1 MSVNQQS
8 TCRKVLSVLSFML
21 LLQFAHAQYDFTGI
35 EKKLEAAKDDIGKNY
50 VCLIY
55 KDGKIIYKK
64 DVEGFDARAQAHIGQ
79 ASRWFVVAL
88 VMTYVDNGKINLDE
102 KVSTYLPIFAT
113 YGKKYITVRN
123 CLTETTGIKSC
134 NPSGKTLEERV
145 DAYASK
151 CDINTNPGE
160 AFDYDNTG
168 ITIAARI
175 CEVVA
180 KRGFE
185 QIINEKIFRPLAMR
199 NSSFFSESGNVNP
212 ASGALSA
219 AEDYINFMSLFL
231 NKGVFKGKQ
240 VLSEKALEE
249 MSKIQVTTAT
259 IKQAPKPVAGF
270 NYALGTWA
278 IEAND
283 TKATAIT
290 CPGMFGM
297 FPWVDICRGYAA
309 VIFPKAGN
317 GESKKATL
325 VGIKQF
331 IDGVIGDCQ

>member
-1 MSVNQQS
+1 MSVNCKL

-21 LLQFAHAQYDFTGI
+21 LFQFAQAQYNFSGI
-35 EKKLEAAKDDIGKNY
+35 EKKFEAVKDDIGKNF

-79 ASRWFVVAL
+79 ASRWFVAAL
-88 VMTYVDNGKINLDE
+88 VMSYVDQGKINLDE

-134 NPSGKTLEERV
+134 NPSDKTLEEKV

-160 AFDYDNTG
+160 AFDYDNIG
-168 ITIAARI
+168 ITIAARV

-185 QIINEKIFRPLAMR
+185 QIMNEKIFRPLAMR

-212 ASGALSA
+212 ANGALSS

-231 NKGVFKGKQ
+231 NKGQFKGKQ
-240 VLSEKALEE
+240 ILSEKAIEE
-249 MSKIQVTTAT
+249 MTKIQITTAT
-259 IKQAPKPVAGF
+259 IKQAPKPVVGF

-283 TKATAIT
+283 TKASAIVS
-290 CPGMFGM
+290 PSMYGM

-309 VIFPKAGN
+309 VIFPKFGN
-317 GESKKATL
+317 GESKTTTL
-325 VGIKQF
+325 KNVKQF
-331 IDGVIGDCQ
+331 IDGVIGDCH

>member
-1 MSVNQQS
+1 MSVNCNL

-21 LLQFAHAQYDFTGI
+21 LFQFAHAQYDFSGI
-35 EKKLEAAKDDIGKNY
+35 EKKFEAAKDDIGKNF

-88 VMTYVDNGKINLDE
+88 VMSYVDQGKISLDE

-134 NPSGKTLEERV
+134 SPSGKTLEERV

-160 AFDYDNTG
+160 AFDYDNIG
-168 ITIAARI
+168 ITIAARV

-185 QIINEKIFRPLAMR
+185 QIINEKIFRPIGMR
-199 NSSFFSESGNVNP
+199 NSSFFSESGSVNP
-212 ASGALSA
+212 ASGALCA

-249 MSKIQVTTAT
+249 MSNIQIPVAKL
-259 IKQAPKPVAGF
+259 KQAPKPVAGF

-283 TKATAIT
+283 TKATALT
-290 CPGMFGM
+290 SPGMFGM
-297 FPWVDICRGYAA
+297 FPWVDMCRGYAA
-309 VIFPKAGN
+309 VIFPKVGN

>member
-1 MSVNQQS
+1 MSVS
-8 TCRKVLSVLSFML
+8 CKFICRKVLSVLSFML
-21 LLQFAHAQYDFTGI
+21 LFQFAHAQYDFSGI
-35 EKKLEAAKDDIGKNY
+35 EKKFEAVKDDIGKNF

-64 DVEGFDARAQAHIGQ
+64 DVEGFDARAQAYIGQ

-88 VMTYVDNGKINLDE
+88 VMSYVDQGKINLDE

-134 NPSGKTLEERV
+134 SPSGKTLEERV

-151 CDINTNPGE
+151 CDIGTNPGE
-160 AFDYDNTG
+160 AFDYDNIG
-168 ITIAARI
+168 ITIAARV

-185 QIINEKIFRPLAMR
+185 QIINEKIFRPIGMR
-199 NSSFFSESGNVNP
+199 NTSFFSESGNVNP

-231 NKGVFKGKQ
+231 NKGMFKGKQ

-249 MSKIQVTTAT
+249 MTKIQIPVAKM
-259 IKQAPKPVAGF
+259 KQAPKPVAGF

-278 IEAND
+278 IDAND

-290 CPGMFGM
+290 SPGMFGM
-297 FPWVDICRGYAA
+297 FPWVDVCRGYAA
-309 VIFPKAGN
+309 VIFPKTGS
-317 GESKKATL
+317 GESKKTTL
-325 VGIKQF
+325 TNIKQF
-331 IDGVIGDCQ
+331 IDGVIGDCH

>member
-1 MSVNQQS
+1 MSVNCKL

-21 LLQFAHAQYDFTGI
+21 LFQFAHAQYNFSGI
-35 EKKLEAAKDDIGKNY
+35 EKKFDAVKDDIGKNF

-64 DVEGFDARAQAHIGQ
+64 DVEGFDARTQVHIGQ

-88 VMTYVDNGKINLDE
+88 VMSYVDQGKINLDE

-134 NPSGKTLEERV
+134 NPSGKTLEEKV

-160 AFDYDNTG
+160 AFDYDNIG
-168 ITIAARI
+168 ITIAARV
-175 CEVVA
+175 CEVVS
-180 KRGFE
+180 KRSFE
-185 QIINEKIFRPLAMR
+185 QIMNDKIFRPIGMR
-199 NSSFFSESGNVNP
+199 NTSFFSESGNVNP
-212 ASGALSA
+212 ANGAMSA

-231 NKGVFKGKQ
+231 NKGMFKGKQ
-240 VLSEKALEE
+240 VLSEKAIDE
-249 MSKIQVTTAT
+249 MTKIHITTAI
-259 IKQAPKPVAGF
+259 IKQAPRPVVGL

-278 IEAND
+278 IEATD
-283 TKATAIT
+283 TKATTIT
-290 CPGMFGM
+290 SPSMFGM
-297 FPWVDICRGYAA
+297 FPWVDVCRSYAA
-309 VIFPKAGN
+309 VIFPKFG
-317 GESKKATL
+317 GSESKKTT
-325 VGIKQF
+325 VIGIKQF
-331 IDGVIGDCQ
+331 IDGVIGDCH

>member
-1 MSVNQQS
+1 
-8 TCRKVLSVLSFML
+8 ML
-21 LLQFAHAQYDFTGI
+21 LFQFTQAQYNFSGI
-35 EKKLEAAKDDIGKNY
+35 EKKFEAVKDDIGKNF

-88 VMTYVDNGKINLDE
+88 VMSYVDQGKINLDE

-134 NPSGKTLEERV
+134 NPSDKTLEEKV

-160 AFDYDNTG
+160 AFDYDNIG
-168 ITIAARI
+168 ITIAARV

-185 QIINEKIFRPLAMR
+185 QIMNEKIFRPLAMR

-212 ASGALSA
+212 ANGALSS

-231 NKGVFKGKQ
+231 NKGQFKGKQ
-240 VLSEKALEE
+240 ILSEKAIEE
-249 MSKIQVTTAT
+249 MTKIQITTAT
-259 IKQAPKPVAGF
+259 IKQAPKPVVGF

-283 TKATAIT
+283 TKASAIVS
-290 CPGMFGM
+290 PSMYGM

-309 VIFPKAGN
+309 VIFPKFGN
-317 GESKKATL
+317 GESKKITL
-325 VGIKQF
+325 KNVKQF
-331 IDGVIGDCQ
+331 IDGVIGDCH